1 MSQQQIIQLFQSLV
15 PRFQDEVVHFM
26 EFLKSK
32 QKQMMPSNPEKV
44 QIRKAGTLKGL
55 ITYMAPD
62 FDAPL
67 DDMKDY
73 M

>member
-1 MSQQQIIQLFQSLV
+1 MSQQQVIHLFQSLV
-15 PRFQDEVVHFM
+15 PKFQEEAITFM
-26 EFLKSK
+26 EFLMNK
-32 QKQMMPSNPEKV
+32 QKASKLPDAKGK
-44 QIRKAGTLKGL
+44 IRKAGTLKGL
-55 ITYMAPD
+55 INYMAPD